1 MNIFNYLNED
11 AEHVSNMLHETVD
24 HFLTW
29 DMDRVFEQS
38 KKALASLD
46 EHLKKEKIVSNNLI
60 DNSELADSVSKS
72 VEQTKA
78 IKSDMNS
85 LIMIHVDEPGYAKV
99 LQSMMEKLDEY
110 RAYNQETFYPAI
122 ERTLS
127 EDQFAS
133 IKTQMEQVALS

>member
-11 AEHVSNMLHETVD
+11 AEHVSHMLHETVD

-72 VEQTKA
+72 IEKTKA

-127 EDQFAS
+127 EEQFAS